1 MRALVRANLA
11 STICLLLGI
20 ALFAVLPQFLGYY
33 ETRNMAQVG
42 MYFIALIGLNIVTGY
57 SGQISLG
64 QGAFMGIGAY
74 TTAYLVTDHGVGVWW
89 TVPVAAAV
97 AGVVGF
103 LFGFPAL
110 RLHGPYLAL
119 ATFALAVAFV
129 ELVRSERF
137 AGVTGGGQGL
147 FFGLPTAPYY
157 QTWGIALGLLLAA
170 WFLLRGKFGRSLR
183 AVRDAELA
191 AISSGLNPA
200 VFKTL
205 AFGLSSAYAGVA
217 GALLAIMLGSVNA
230 ITFVPLLSI
239 TLLVGTAL
247 GGFGA
252 LFGTLFGALFIVYA
266 QTKAEDFSKNDWWT
280 TLHLPNPQEAPSVI
294 YGLFLLALLFVMP
307 GGAAQLILRLRA
319 LLRRITKRVYSR
331 PTKAGGV
338 PTSTRSE
345 S

>member
-1 MRALVRANLA
+1 MRALLRANAWSAGFLA
-11 STICLLLGI
+11 AGI
-20 ALFAVLPQFLGYY
+20 VVIAILPSFLGYY

-74 TTAYLVTDHGVGVWW
+74 TTAYLVTDHGLGVWW

-97 AGVVGF
+97 AGIVGF

-129 ELVRSERF
+129 ELARSERF
-137 AGVTGGGQGL
+137 SGVTGGGQGL

-157 QTWGIALGLLLAA
+157 ETWGIALGLLLVG
-170 WFLLRGKFGRSLR
+170 WFLLSGKLGRSLR

-191 AISSGLNPA
+191 AVSSGLNPA
-200 VFKTL
+200 VFKTV
-205 AFGLSSAYAGVA
+205 AFGLSAAYAGVA

-230 ITFVPLLSI
+230 ISFIPLLSI

-252 LFGTLFGALFIVYA
+252 LFGTLFGALFVVYA

-280 TLHLPNPQEAPSVI
+280 TLHLPNPQEAPSVL

-307 GGAAQLILRLRA
+307 GGAAQLILRLKG
-319 LLRRITKRVYSR
+319 LLLATKRRYTR
-331 PTKAGGV
+331 PTLGEGAS
-338 PTSTRSE
+338 TSTRSD
-345 S
+345 